1 MLTPE
6 EREEL
11 RERLRLAWEA
21 SKRDHW
27 PPFGADKLPRAD
39 TGLRPGTAIRLH
51 RGIPKTLEERLTKED
66 CELLAE
72 MKIGL

>member
-39 TGLRPGTAIRLH
+39 NVTPTRVRVNRGT
-51 RGIPKTLEERLTKED
+51 PKTLEERLTKED
-66 CELLAE
+66 RELLAE